1 MVKMLIYDLV
11 ALEWQSY
18 CLEYNNIKHV
28 EVLEKLIKTTKKFHV
43 FIVIDSHHLEAEEKQ
58 LVAMVN
64 SIYFTVLINQNFI
77 LFFRK
82 YFFNI

>member
-28 EVLEKLIKTTKKFHV
+28 EVLEKLIKTTKKFRV
-43 FIVIDSHHLEAEEKQ
+43 FVVIGSHHLNTEE
-58 LVAMVN
+58 
-64 SIYFTVLINQNFI
+64 
-77 LFFRK
+77 
-82 YFFNI
+82 